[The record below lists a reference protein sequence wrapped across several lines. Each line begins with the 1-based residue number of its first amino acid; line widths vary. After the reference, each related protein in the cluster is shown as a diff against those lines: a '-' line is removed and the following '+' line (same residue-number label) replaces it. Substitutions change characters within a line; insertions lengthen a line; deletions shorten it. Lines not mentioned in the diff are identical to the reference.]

1 MQKKV
6 DRREFLISTGLLAG
20 TGIVTCNSSTKAD
33 ESIKKEASAKKA
45 QNFIAGFAPLAGM
58 QSTEEMFWQACDECA
73 RLGFHHVETDNTR
86 LQIVKAYADR
96 PSKFKEQMDK
106 RNLTMLGF
114 AQFSAM
120 SDPGRRDQVI
130 EQNMR
135 IGRFLQAV
143 GGRYIT
149 HLFEPRPNPK
159 VPPDKIFRSMTDEDF
174 KFFASTANEL
184 GKRLREETGIR
195 IAYHAEGEE
204 VKAGILHRIMEMTN
218 PDYFDFWPDTGH
230 LAAGGSNPLKV
241 YKTYR
246 SRMIGSHFKDYDPNI
261 EWQEPSGQRRKG
273 RFVPLGKGI
282 VDFPPLVAYL
292 KESGFTGQ
300 IMGELDGQPEST
312 KAMRDYMVEVLHL
325 RI

>member
-1 MQKKV
+1 
-6 DRREFLISTGLLAG
+6 
-20 TGIVTCNSSTKAD
+20 
-33 ESIKKEASAKKA
+33 
-45 QNFIAGFAPLAGM
+45 
-58 QSTEEMFWQACDECA
+58 
-73 RLGFHHVETDNTR
+73 
-86 LQIVKAYADR
+86 
-96 PSKFKEQMDK
+96 
-106 RNLTMLGF
+106 
-114 AQFSAM
+114 
-120 SDPGRRDQVI
+120 
-130 EQNMR
+130 MR

-149 HLFEPRPNPK
+149 HLFEPRPNRK
-159 VPPDKIFRSMTDEDF
+159 VPADKIFQSMTDEDF

-204 VKAGILHRIMEMTN
+204 VKAGILDRLMEMTN

-230 LAAGGSNPLKV
+230 LTAGGSNPLEV

-261 EWQEPSGQRRKG
+261 EWKDSQGRQRKG
-273 RFVPLGKGI
+273 RFVPLGKGT

>member
-1 MQKKV
+1 MQNL
-6 DRREFLISTGLLAG
+6 DRREFLISAAVLAG
-20 TGIVTCNSSTKAD
+20 TGVVACNSSPKVD
-33 ESIKKEASAKKA
+33 ESLKKDTPAEKA
-45 QNFIAGFAPLAGM
+45 QSFIVGFAPLAGM

-73 RLGFHHVETDNTR
+73 QLGFHHIETDNTR
-86 LQIVKAYADR
+86 LQIVEAYADR
-96 PSKFKEQMDK
+96 PSQFKEQMDK
-106 RNLTMLGF
+106 RRLTMLGF
-114 AQFSAM
+114 AQFAAM
-120 SDPGRRDQVI
+120 SDPAKKVQVI

-135 IGRFLQAV
+135 IGRFLHAV

-149 HLFEPRPNPK
+149 HLFEPRPNPN
-159 VPPDKIFRSMTDEDF
+159 VSEDKNFQSMPNEDF
-174 KFFASTANEL
+174 RTFASTANEL

-230 LAAGGSNPLKV
+230 LAAGGSKPMDV
-241 YKTYR
+241 YRTYR

-261 EWQEPSGQRRKG
+261 EWQAADGQRRKG
-273 RFVPLGKGI
+273 RFVPLGKGV
-282 VDFPPLVAYL
+282 VDFPPLVAFL

-312 KAMRDYMVEVLHL
+312 KMMRDFIVEVLHL